1 MDARVNK
8 QVDLSTAK
16 KTAKNSLIQQT
27 WRVPP
32 ARWDLPKVVLVNV
45 HCFSLFGEAIFLVR
59 QPDTKKVEDLV
70 KQAGFLVPKEDML
83 DVKLDFIIAMSNLK
97 RPQVTVIF
105 KAKQFWPM
113 PNCNISGKDIGDKY
127 PQKSIR
133 TLAYNGIPQNHGLQ
147 Y

>member
-1 MDARVNK
+1 MFTAFPCLEK
-8 QVDLSTAK
+8 LS
-16 KTAKNSLIQQT
+16 
-27 WRVPP
+27 
-32 ARWDLPKVVLVNV
+32 
-45 HCFSLFGEAIFLVR
+45 FLVR

-97 RPQVTVIF
+97 RPQAPGHSNLQSQAVLTH
-105 KAKQFWPM
+105 AKF
-113 PNCNISGKDIGDKY
+113 NISGKDIGDKY

-133 TLAYNGIPQNHGLQ
+133 TLAYNGIPQNHGFQ